1 MNSNP
6 TFTQEWKN
14 LNTYQK
20 ETGNSTLNEGCWIK
34 KDRKDQTKV
43 WKLANEFNLN
53 IKNGNLKYKSI
64 SEKRDF
70 YLWFDQEIKKRGNEI
85 NWIGIANIAANQLS
99 KFDNF
104 FIRLFIVRNKELNQ
118 FVNNGSE
125 VVFSFAFPQLKEV
138 YFSNQILTGK
148 EATIWDQNY
157 GLKEQCEILE
167 PLYDNLSEKA
177 LKKLERIA
185 KGKGIY
191 SIGISRDLRYNG
203 KIDDC
208 KLRYEH
214 GLNKLLP
221 NYLNNNNHK
230 K

>member
-1 MNSNP
+1 MNLNP
-6 TFTQEWKN
+6 AFTQEWKN
-14 LNTYQK
+14 FNTYQK

-53 IKNGNLKYKSI
+53 TKNGNLKYKSI

-99 KFDNF
+99 QFDNS

-118 FVNNGSE
+118 FVNKGSE

-148 EATIWDQNY
+148 EAMIWDQNY

-167 PLYDNLSEKA
+167 PLYNNLSEKT

-191 SIGISRDLRYNG
+191 SIGISRHLRYSG
-203 KIDDC
+203 EIDDC

-230 K
+230 N

>member
-20 ETGNSTLNEGCWIK
+20 ETGNSTLNVGCWIK

-70 YLWFDQEIKKRGNEI
+70 YLWFDQEIKIRGNEI

-148 EATIWDQNY
+148 EAKIWDQDY

-191 SIGISRDLRYNG
+191 SIGISRNLRYNG

>member
-20 ETGNSTLNEGCWIK
+20 ETGNSTLNEGCWTK

-70 YLWFDQEIKKRGNEI
+70 YLWFDQEIKIRGNEI

-148 EATIWDQNY
+148 EAKIWDQDY

-191 SIGISRDLRYNG
+191 SIGISRNLRYNG